1 MFALS
6 VDPET
11 ELRLLEVE
19 HTQRLYSCIQENREH
34 LQHWLSWVA
43 ETYSE
48 EDCWKFIF
56 HARRKAELREEFHFG
71 IWRDEQIIGVVG
83 AHSIQWQIRS
93 GEVGY
98 WLSKQAQGEGTMT
111 RSVMSV
117 LRFLFAELRLNRIE
131 IRCAISNLKSQ
142 AIPRRLN
149 FRLAG
154 VLREI
159 EPVNGRLQSLLIYE
173 LLKREWE
180 MFKETEEAFQKTGI
194 KSCSEISKQSKL

>member
-1 MFALS
+1 VDKVFVLS

-34 LQHWLSWVA
+34 LQRWLSWVA

-71 IWRDEQIIGVVG
+71 VWRGEQMIGVVG
-83 AHSIQWQIRS
+83 AHSIQWLTRS

-111 RSVMSV
+111 RSVGSV
-117 LRFLFAELRLNRIE
+117 LRFLFAELRLNRVE
-131 IRCAISNLKSQ
+131 IRCASSNLKSQ

-154 VLREI
+154 VLREM
-159 EPVNGRLQSLLIYE
+159 EPVNGRLENLLIYE

-180 MFKETEEAFQKTGI
+180 TWSESKEA
-194 KSCSEISKQSKL
+194 SERADGESYSLHK